1 MELLRTPARR
11 RLLFALLYLSEGA
24 PIGLLWWALPVWL
37 REGGAPL
44 SRITLLASL
53 LALPWSAKMLWA
65 PLVDVLRT
73 PRFGLRGWLA
83 AAQCGML
90 VTLAPLLWLDLAGNL
105 PILVPLL
112 VLHALAAATP
122 DVAID
127 AMAIASTPPSERG
140 RLTGWMQAGML
151 AGRAVFGGGALLA
164 AAWIGIR
171 GVVALLLVTVAAVLS
186 LVLLAR
192 PRETGGA
199 PQAGPPGAPAAPA
212 SAPPADREGAAP
224 EGFARRLRAAFS
236 RPSTWAGLAFALVGG
251 AGFEAVGV
259 VASPFLLDHGASRD
273 QVGLFFALPVVG
285 CLVAGS
291 LAGGRLADG
300 WGARRATALS
310 GAVVAALVLALAGA
324 AAAAAGTGGL
334 VVLLSLL
341 YLGIGLFTASSYALF
356 MNLTDPRLGATQFS
370 AFMGATNLC
379 EAWAALAVGRLAAG
393 QGYAG
398 AFLALGL
405 VSLAS
410 LPLLAAISVRSRP
423 ERLAR

>member
-112 VLHALAAATP
+112 VLHALAAATQ

-140 RLTGWMQAGML
+140 RLNGWMQAGML

-236 RPSTWAGLAFALVGG
+236 RPSTWAGLAFALFTFCNLAPRAVANHAWYRDRFPDYPGG
-251 AGFEAVGV
+251 RRILV
-259 VASPFLLDHGASRD
+259 P
-273 QVGLFFALPVVG
+273 GLF
-285 CLVAGS
+285 
-291 LAGGRLADG
+291 
-300 WGARRATALS
+300 
-310 GAVVAALVLALAGA
+310 
-324 AAAAAGTGGL
+324 
-334 VVLLSLL
+334 
-341 YLGIGLFTASSYALF
+341 
-356 MNLTDPRLGATQFS
+356 
-370 AFMGATNLC
+370 
-379 EAWAALAVGRLAAG
+379 
-393 QGYAG
+393 
-398 AFLALGL
+398 
-405 VSLAS
+405 
-410 LPLLAAISVRSRP
+410 
-423 ERLAR
+423 